1 MTWNALSSIGP
12 KLLWIAPLLAFLVLI
27 AGAGKP
33 KSADDLADGR
43 IEFAP
48 SRMELASWAVIFIC
62 LMIETID
69 LFRHSQG
76 QILNLL
82 IAACPGLLVLV
93 VIFNVPGTIIITADS
108 LQQIYWFSRNKRI
121 RWEEIVEINTGKKD
135 RTVTVTGAN
144 RTKIIHSKQLP
155 DRARLLLELKR
166 HCGKNLPPDFPRE
179 SQSSKK

>member
-1 MTWNALSSIGP
+1 MTWNALSWVAP

-27 AGAGKP
+27 AGVGKP
-33 KSADDLADGR
+33 KSAGDLADGK

-48 SRMELASWAVIFIC
+48 SRIELAAWVVIFIC

-82 IAACPGLLVLV
+82 SAACPGLLVLV
-93 VIFNVPGTIIITADS
+93 VISYVPGTIVITADG

-121 RWEEIVEINTGKKD
+121 RWEEIVEINTGKKNRD
-135 RTVTVTGAN
+135 VTITGAN
-144 RTKIIHSKQLP
+144 RTKIIHSNQLP

-166 HCGKNLPPDFPRE
+166 HCGENLPPDFPRE
-179 SQSSKK
+179 SQSH